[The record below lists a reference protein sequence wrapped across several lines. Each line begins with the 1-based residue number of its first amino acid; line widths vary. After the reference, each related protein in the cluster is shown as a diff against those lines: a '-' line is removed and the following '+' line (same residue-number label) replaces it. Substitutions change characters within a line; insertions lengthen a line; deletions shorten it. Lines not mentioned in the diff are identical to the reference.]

1 MSASPS
7 VINRQPSLGAATTYG
22 HPLPAF
28 SQQTFL
34 LGLPKGSR
42 LARLGTLRHVRTH
55 VLTAPVLGAS
65 GVDWSEVHAV
75 RLLGVALGA
84 LILLWAIRRMF
95 GGK

>member
-1 MSASPS
+1 MVTHFPALVNKPFYLAYEKGPSP
-7 VINRQPSLGAATTYG
+7 
-22 HPLPAF
+22 
-28 SQQTFL
+28 
-34 LGLPKGSR
+34 
-42 LARLGTLRHVRTH
+42 LAHLGTLRCVPTH
-55 VLTAPVLGAS
+55 LLTAPVLAAS